1 MSDVHSPEIRSK
13 NMRAIR
19 SVNTRPEILIR
30 KLLHAAG
37 YRFRLH
43 RADLPGKPDLVLPKY
58 HTVIFIHGCFW
69 HRHDCKYFKWPKTRA
84 EFWQLKISANQQ
96 RDLRNSEQLN
106 QLGWQVIVIWECT
119 VKHYLTDIKSLTDQI
134 DQAIAARPDP
144 AEITASP

>member
-30 KLLHAAG
+30 QLLHAAG

-69 HRHDCKYFKWPKTRA
+69 HGHDCKYFKWPKTRA
-84 EFWQLKISANQQ
+84 QFWQLKISGNQQ
-96 RDLRNSEQLN
+96 RDLRNAEQLK
-106 QLGWQVIVIWECT
+106 QLGWQVIVIWECA

-144 AEITASP
+144 AEMNVSP